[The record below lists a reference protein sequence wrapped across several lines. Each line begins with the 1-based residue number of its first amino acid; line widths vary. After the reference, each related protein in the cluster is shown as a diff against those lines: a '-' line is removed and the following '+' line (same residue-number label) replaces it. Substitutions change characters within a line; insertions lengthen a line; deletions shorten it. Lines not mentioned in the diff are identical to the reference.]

1 MCIIKEPVSKEDEFL
16 TALQYEM
23 YSVDYDTLLNV
34 AVGLKAIAEHV
45 KQVSQIHWTI
55 TLYT

>member
-1 MCIIKEPVSKEDEFL
+1 MSKEDEFL

-34 AVGLKAIAEHV
+34 AVGLKVIAEHV
-45 KQVSQIHWTI
+45 KKVSQIHWTI